1 MIADLTDPKQ
11 ATQTIQPL
19 TKLNSLAQDLFNLT
33 QIKLIFIFIVR
44 WLVIASHSEALT
56 DLKSQL
62 CEYKQEARAVG
73 RGGRE
78 REKLK

>member
-44 WLVIASHSEALT
+44 
-56 DLKSQL
+56 
-62 CEYKQEARAVG
+62 
-73 RGGRE
+73 
-78 REKLK
+78 